1 MRVCLRAHVCLR
13 SFIILAAYLAY
24 LCVRRVGEIFGKEKE
39 KEKEKKSLSYTLSG
53 TSIVA
58 FWVVKL
64 SDHACEPPRKC
75 KQQESKRST

>member
-1 MRVCLRAHVCLR
+1 MFARA
-13 SFIILAAYLAY
+13 
-24 LCVRRVGEIFGKEKE
+24 CVLEIVYYPSSLLSLLVRASCWRNIRRKEKE